1 MAKTN
6 ASALK
11 RLGQLLKLE
20 KREITNVYF
29 YAILS
34 GLVQL
39 SLPLGVQSIIGLVMG
54 TTMVTSIY
62 ILISVVVI
70 GVLTVGMMH
79 INQMKVIEKIQQ
91 RIFTRYAFDFANIIP
106 QLKLNYTN
114 DYYLPEKANRFFET
128 ITLQKGLSKILL
140 DMPIASIQI
149 VFGLVLLAIY
159 HPVFIMLGVLL
170 LLILWLMLRYTGMH
184 GLKTS
189 LQESGHKYQVAG
201 WLEELARVI
210 LPFKFSNHNQFNL
223 KRADKNITDYLTART
238 SHFKVLLFQYKV
250 LVAFKVVVTACL
262 LAIGTYLVIKQ
273 QLNIGEFIAA
283 EIVILTVIGAV
294 EKLISSLDSVYDVIT
309 GLEKLA
315 NVTEL
320 ETEKAGSLNLTT
332 HQGLAIDFKE
342 VSYEY
347 IKGKTALSNINF
359 TIPANAKVGIWGDDG
374 SGKSTLLKLIASCY
388 DDYSGRIL
396 INGIPMSNYQLHV
409 LRQQI
414 SICLNTNDLF
424 LGTVLENISM
434 GDETV
439 KPEKIMLL
447 ANQLGMKD
455 LLQDFEQGFDS
466 LIDPT
471 GKKLS
476 ESTTKK
482 LLLLRALA
490 SPKPL
495 IVLSEPWSGLNQMYK
510 QNIINYM
517 LGLTQ
522 STVVVV
528 TADKDY
534 LNQCTHAITLSGGQ
548 VSSFKTN

>member
-1 MAKTN
+1 MATKNT
-6 ASALK
+6 SALK
-11 RLGQLLKLE
+11 RLGQILELE
-20 KREITNVYF
+20 KKEITNVYF
-29 YAILS
+29 FAILS

-70 GVLTVGMMH
+70 GVLTVGLMQ

-91 RIFTRYAFDFANIIP
+91 RIFTRYAFKFAQNIP
-106 QLKLNYTN
+106 QLKLNQTN
-114 DYYLPEKANRFFET
+114 DYYLPEKTNRFFET

-149 VFGLVLLAIY
+149 VFGLILLSIY
-159 HPVFIMLGVLL
+159 HSVFILLGILL
-170 LLILWLMLRYTGMH
+170 VLILWLMLRYTGMH

-189 LQESGHKYQVAG
+189 LQESGHKYAVAG

-210 LPFKFSNHNQFNL
+210 LPFKFSNQNQFNL
-223 KRADKNITDYLTART
+223 TRADKNITNYLNSRT

-262 LAIGTYLVIKQ
+262 LAVGTYLVIKQ

-309 GLEKLA
+309 GIEKLA
-315 NVTEL
+315 TVTEL
-320 ETEKAGSLNLTT
+320 ETEKSGSLPLTT
-332 HQGLAIDFKE
+332 EQGLALTFKE

-347 IKGKTALSNINF
+347 VPGKTALAHLNL
-359 TIPANAKVGIWGDDG
+359 TIPANAKVGIWGNDG
-374 SGKSTLLKLIASCY
+374 SGKSTLLKLMASCY
-388 DDYSGRIL
+388 DDYTGQIL
-396 INGIPMSNYQLHV
+396 VNNLPMSNYQLGA
-409 LRQQI
+409 LREQI

-424 LGTVLENISM
+424 LGTVLENVSM
-434 GDETV
+434 GDESIT
-439 KPEKIMLL
+439 PEKIMHV
-447 ANQLGMKD
+447 ATQLGMQD
-455 LLQDFEQGFDS
+455 LLQDFPKGFDS

-476 ESTTKK
+476 VSTTKK
-482 LLLLRALA
+482 LLLLRVLS

-495 IVLSEPWSGLNQMYK
+495 IVLSEPWSGLNEVYT

-517 LGLTQ
+517 LRLTS
-522 STVVVV
+522 STVVIA
-528 TADKDY
+528 TTNKDY
-534 LNQCTHAITLSGGQ
+534 LNQCSHTITLSNGQ
-548 VSSFKTN
+548 VSSFKSN

>member
-1 MAKTN
+1 MATKN

-20 KREITNVYF
+20 KKEITSVYF

-39 SLPLGVQSIIGLVMG
+39 TLPLGVQSIIGLVMG

-62 ILISVVVI
+62 ILIGVVVI
-70 GVLTVGMMH
+70 GVLMVGLMQ

-91 RIFTRYAFDFANIIP
+91 RIFTRYAFSFADTIP
-106 QLKLNYTN
+106 QLKLNQTN

-149 VFGLVLLAIY
+149 VFGLILLSFY
-159 HPVFIMLGVLL
+159 HTVFIMLGLVLL
-170 LLILWLMLRYTGMH
+170 LVLWLMLRYTGMY

-189 LQESGHKYQVAG
+189 LQESTYKYDVAG

-210 LPFKFSNHNQFNL
+210 LPFKFSNQNQFNL
-223 KRADKNITDYLTART
+223 SRVDKNISNYLGART
-238 SHFKVLLFQYKV
+238 SHFKVLLFQYKI
-250 LVAFKVVVTACL
+250 LVAFKVIVTACL
-262 LAIGTYLVIKQ
+262 LAVGTYLVIKQ

-309 GLEKLA
+309 GIEKLA
-315 NVTEL
+315 TVTEL
-320 ETEKAGSLNLTT
+320 ETEKSGTLNLTPN
-332 HQGLAIDFKE
+332 QGLAISFKD

-347 IKGKTALSNINF
+347 VPGKTALTNINLN
-359 TIPANAKVGIWGDDG
+359 IPANAKVGIWGDDG
-374 SGKSTLLKLIASCY
+374 SGKSTLIKLMASCY
-388 DDYSGRIL
+388 QDYNGQIL
-396 INGIPMSNYQLHV
+396 VNGIPMSNYKLQA
-409 LRQQI
+409 LRNEI

-434 GDETV
+434 GDIEI
-439 KPEKIMLL
+439 KPEKIMQL
-447 ANQLGMKD
+447 ATQLGMQD
-455 LLQDFEQGFDS
+455 LLQDFAHGFDS

-482 LLLLRALA
+482 LLLLRALS

-495 IVLSEPWSGLNQMYK
+495 IVLSEPWSGLNEMYK

-517 LGLTQ
+517 HKLTH
-522 STVVVV
+522 STVIVV

-534 LNQCTHAITLSGGQ
+534 LNQCTHTITLSGGQ